1 MLARMKRSSPSP
13 ASPNR
18 AMNDLAAR
26 LADLAAQGK
35 TITYGALARDLGW
48 RVADLTAA
56 LERLMEED
64 AAAGRP
70 QRAALMEGR
79 LSNGLPA
86 QGFFLKLAALGIHP
100 ADPASYVSETRG
112 RLWQDPPQRS

>member
-1 MLARMKRSSPSP
+1 M
-13 ASPNR
+13 
-18 AMNDLAAR
+18 
-26 LADLAAQGK
+26 
-35 TITYGALARDLGW
+35 TYGALARDLGW

-70 QRAALMEGR
+70 QRAALLEGR

-86 QGFFLKLAALGIHP
+86 PGFFLKLAELGLTP
-100 ADPASYVSETRG
+100 ADPAAYIVETRT
-112 RLWQDPPQRS
+112 RLRG